1 MTDLTPIHRNL
12 KNELTLSD
20 TGFLF
25 DHVSGLTYTVN
36 DTGGFVLRKL
46 TEGASAAEIVNA
58 LAEEFD
64 VSESVAHKDLESFYE
79 QAHAF
84 GIL

>member
-1 MTDLTPIHRNL
+1 MADLTPVHRNL
-12 KNELTLSD
+12 KDELTLSH

-36 DTGGFVLRKL
+36 DTAAFILRKL
-46 TEGASAAEIVNA
+46 TDGSSAAEIVKA